1 MFRISEGFGLGM
13 GMMEMCGALSGMTMI
28 IGLENSVGDPEK
40 GAPTKTQTYK
50 AVQKY
55 INKFKENNG
64 SYICRELKGVE
75 TKKVQSNFGATED
88 LVVDGKALGREILK
102 KCQREETGKEG
113 KTAFSEQD
121 KGSIMSILATDLP
134 VTARQLKRII
144 RRLGAGIAR
153 TGAYMGHGSGEV
165 MIGFTTANRVPSVK
179 LRREKEELRML
190 AAIPEETINRAFLAA
205 AEAEEEAVLN
215 SMVTAAETQGL
226 QGERYRSLAEFLGE

>member
-1 MFRISEGFGLGM
+1 M
-13 GMMEMCGALSGMTMI
+13 GAGTGTVCYG
-28 IGLENSVGDPEK
+28 
-40 GAPTKTQTYK
+40 
-50 AVQKY
+50 
-55 INKFKENNG
+55 
-64 SYICRELKGVE
+64 LKGGIGTASRVVE
-75 TKKVQSNFGATED
+75 IGGREYTIGVLVQSNFGATED